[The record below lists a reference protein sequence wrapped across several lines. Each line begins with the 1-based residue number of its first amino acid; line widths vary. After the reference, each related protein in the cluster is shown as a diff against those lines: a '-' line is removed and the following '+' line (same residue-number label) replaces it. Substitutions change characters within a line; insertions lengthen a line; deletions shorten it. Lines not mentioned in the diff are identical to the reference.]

1 MVHFYKP
8 GKPSSMDF
16 FQNTFLGSSVLTFTL
31 SLFASPVLADPFD
44 STAREG
50 ISLYNQEQYEPAADK
65 FLEAQVNQPE
75 SPEVTYNLANSQ
87 FRLGRYEDAVKSYDR
102 TVQQSEDPKLQQKAW
117 YNQGNA
123 YYRLGH
129 LDKAIESYK
138 EALNLEPEDRDSKF
152 NLEFSRQQ
160 LDKAQQANR
169 IMPRDMRRKKQNPS
183 GPNPPQPEP
192 DQPGAKDKAG
202 DHPPVIEEDPNSQK
216 DQSRTA
222 SKDKKNEEE
231 SKPAAPNPADKE
243 PENNIDTSQEK
254 MTAEALQQITSM
266 TPQEAEQWL
275 DSLNEDIKKFSR
287 QQMQGK
293 MQDVFVDNSKD
304 W

>member
-1 MVHFYKP
+1 LA
-8 GKPSSMDF
+8 SSTV
-16 FQNTFLGSSVLTFTL
+16 TFAL
-31 SLFASPVLADPFD
+31 SLFATPVLADPFD

-50 ISLYNQEQYEPAADK
+50 ITLYNQEQYEPAADK
-65 FLEAQVNQPE
+65 FLESQANQPE
-75 SPEVTYNLANSQ
+75 SPEVAYNLANSQ

-102 TVQQSEDPKLQQKAW
+102 TVRQSKDPKLQQKAW

-129 LDKAIESYK
+129 LDKAIDSYK
-138 EALNLEPEDRDSKF
+138 EALDLDPKDRDSKF

-160 LDKAQQANR
+160 LEKAQQGNR
-169 IMPRDMRRKKQNPS
+169 IMPRDMSGKKQNPS
-183 GPNPPQPEP
+183 GPNPPRP
-192 DQPGAKDKAG
+192 DPNQAGTKERAG
-202 DHPPVIEEDPNSQK
+202 DHPPTVEEDPNSNE
-216 DQSRTA
+216 DQNQTA
-222 SKDKKNEEE
+222 SNNKKSQEEN
-231 SKPAAPNPADKE
+231 KPAAPNPAE
-243 PENNIDTSQEK
+243 PEPEENIDTAQKK
-254 MTAEALQQITSM
+254 MTADALQQITSM

-293 MQDVFVDNSKD
+293 MQDVFVDNTKD